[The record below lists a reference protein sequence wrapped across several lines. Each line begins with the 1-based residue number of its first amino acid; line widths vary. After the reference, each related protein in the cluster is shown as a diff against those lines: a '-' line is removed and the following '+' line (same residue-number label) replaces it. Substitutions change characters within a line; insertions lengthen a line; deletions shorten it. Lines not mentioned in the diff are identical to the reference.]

1 MKTLLLNEQQVKSL
15 LTMKEAVDICDK
27 TFADL
32 ALGNTLN
39 PAKVNLNLGDSEPTK
54 LPYKASLNAMPA
66 YIGWQD
72 VAGMK
77 WAGGFGKGRIEIGR
91 PFLNALILLIQPNY
105 GDFQAVMDGSWIMAM
120 RTGAQSAVCLR
131 HLWSGKKSG
140 TFGIFG
146 CGLQGRTQTMALAS
160 EYHIDKLIVY
170 DPIPAATE
178 RFVKDM
184 QDVVQGEIVVAKEPK
199 EVAESDACISVTNA
213 NDQFI
218 KGEWF
223 GKGSVYLSL
232 GSYSECDDQAIL
244 GADHIIVDH
253 VQQCLHRGN
262 LKRLADQG
270 KLDENSFYCTVGEM
284 AAGLRSVENVSQKN
298 ILMVPIG
305 MGCLDVAC
313 AGIVYKKAISMG
325 LGETFMFDQK

>member
-39 PAKVNLNLGDSEPTK
+39 PAKVNLNRGDSEPTK

-146 CGLQGRTQTMALAS
+146 CSGQRVSHRQADRVRSHPRRHRALCEGYAGRGAGRDRRSQGA
-160 EYHIDKLIVY
+160 
-170 DPIPAATE
+170 
-178 RFVKDM
+178 
-184 QDVVQGEIVVAKEPK
+184 
-199 EVAESDACISVTNA
+199 
-213 NDQFI
+213 
-218 KGEWF
+218 
-223 GKGSVYLSL
+223 
-232 GSYSECDDQAIL
+232 
-244 GADHIIVDH
+244 
-253 VQQCLHRGN
+253 
-262 LKRLADQG
+262 
-270 KLDENSFYCTVGEM
+270 
-284 AAGLRSVENVSQKN
+284 
-298 ILMVPIG
+298 
-305 MGCLDVAC
+305 
-313 AGIVYKKAISMG
+313 
-325 LGETFMFDQK
+325 

>member
-105 GDFQAVMDGSWIMAM
+105 GDFQAVMDGSCVPARRVLSACAICGPGRRAVPLVF
-120 RTGAQSAVCLR
+120 SVAVCR
-131 HLWSGKKSG
+131 AARRRWLWP
-140 TFGIFG
+140 
-146 CGLQGRTQTMALAS
+146 AS
-160 EYHIDKLIVY
+160 I
-170 DPIPAATE
+170 T
-178 RFVKDM
+178 
-184 QDVVQGEIVVAKEPK
+184 
-199 EVAESDACISVTNA
+199 STS
-213 NDQFI
+213 
-218 KGEWF
+218 
-223 GKGSVYLSL
+223 
-232 GSYSECDDQAIL
+232 
-244 GADHIIVDH
+244 
-253 VQQCLHRGN
+253 
-262 LKRLADQG
+262 
-270 KLDENSFYCTVGEM
+270 
-284 AAGLRSVENVSQKN
+284 
-298 ILMVPIG
+298 
-305 MGCLDVAC
+305 
-313 AGIVYKKAISMG
+313 
-325 LGETFMFDQK
+325 